1 MKMRFTESEE
11 RICVN
16 TDTVVFFYVLEKAI
30 GRKYPWQK
38 VEFKTDRIKWGE
50 RKVEAAGIPEYDYN
64 RKNWRREVIRKK
76 IVTGLIPELNF
87 EKVESTNFL
96 VHKDL
101 YNRELGRVIEE
112 IFPLELIEMPDKN
125 NMAKVTPEDIAETL
139 MEDCGSFDGLII
151 ADKTEEL
158 EERICI
164 DLPEMAVRHCDK
176 VNYLAVV
183 TDNPEKYVEVF
194 EEMSE
199 EYGLNGMTFESMEQV
214 KPSAKYKIL
223 VVDGGTE
230 HKQLW
235 RHLPAGCTYLDLI
248 SSTERQRILEARRK
262 DIRYI
267 SFYKQVT
274 KKIHQKI

>member
-1 MKMRFTESEE
+1 M
-11 RICVN
+11 N
-16 TDTVVFFYVLEKAI
+16 TDTVVFFYVMEKTI

-38 VEFKTDRIKWGE
+38 VEFETDRIKWGE
-50 RKVEAAGIPEYDYN
+50 RRLVAAGIPEYDYN
-64 RKNWRREVIRKK
+64 RKNWRKEVIRKK
-76 IVTGLIPELNF
+76 IITELIPIL
-87 EKVESTNFL
+87 KLDRVESTNFL
-96 VHKDL
+96 IHKDL
-101 YNRELGRVIEE
+101 RNSGLGGIFEE
-112 IFPLELIEMPDKN
+112 IFPLELIVLPDKN
-125 NMAKVTPEDIAETL
+125 SMAKVTPEDIVETL

-158 EERICI
+158 EERVCI
-164 DLPEMAVRHCDK
+164 DLPELAVRHCDK

-194 EEMSE
+194 EEINE

-214 KPSAKYKIL
+214 KPSAKYKLL

-230 HKQLW
+230 HRQIW
-235 RHLPAGCTYLDLI
+235 RYLPAGCTYLDLI

-267 SFYKQVT
+267 SFYKQIT

>member
-1 MKMRFTESEE
+1 M
-11 RICVN
+11 N

-38 VEFKTDRIKWGE
+38 VEFKTDRFKWGE
-50 RKVEAAGIPEYDYN
+50 RRLVAAGIPEYDYN
-64 RKNWRREVIRKK
+64 RKNWRGDVIRKK
-76 IVTGLIPELNF
+76 IITGLIPMLRL
-87 EKVESTNFL
+87 EKVEGTNFL
-96 VHKDL
+96 IHKNL
-101 YNRELGRVIEE
+101 HNSELGRILEE
-112 IFPLELIEMPDKN
+112 IFPMELIELPDKN
-125 NMAKVTPEDIAETL
+125 NMAKATPEDIVETL
-139 MEDCGSFDGLII
+139 MEDGGSFDGLII
-151 ADKTEEL
+151 MDKTEEL
-158 EERICI
+158 EEKTCI
-164 DLPEMAVRHCDK
+164 DLPELAVRHCDK

-194 EEMSE
+194 EEINE
-199 EYGLNGMTFESMEQV
+199 EYGLNGMTFESIEQV

-223 VVDGGTE
+223 VVDGGTQ
-230 HKQLW
+230 HRQIW
-235 RHLPAGCTYLDLI
+235 RYLPAGCTYLDLL